1 MSRWM
6 IALVLVSV
14 LMSASAQVVL
24 KAGMSSPAVAASLS
38 PAGWHSV
45 VVALTQPLVFVGL
58 LMYVGS
64 AVLWLFV
71 LARMDVSIAYPF
83 VGLGMVATMLL
94 AWWVHDEP
102 LTLAKVIGTL
112 MISAGVVV
120 VARS

>member
-1 MSRWM
+1 MNRWM
-6 IALVLVSV
+6 FLLVLVSV

-24 KAGMSSPAVAASLS
+24 KAGMSSPAVAASLN
-38 PAGWHSV
+38 PAGWHSL
-45 VVALTQPLVFVGL
+45 VVALTQPLVLVGL

-83 VGLGMVATMLL
+83 VGMGMVATMLL
-94 AWWVHDEP
+94 AWLVHDEP

-112 MISAGVVV
+112 MISVGVVV